1 MSGRRQ
7 QVLAV
12 LRAADAPL
20 SIAAVADELRI
31 HPNTARFHLEALVKS
46 GQVEEVRAD
55 RAKPGRPPSMFR
67 VIGGMDPTGPR
78 DYRMLAGILADA
90 LARQSRAT
98 ARAKAAGRASGT
110 HVADPVRTRTRREA
124 VGRLTGLLADFGFA
138 PEEPTAAGV
147 PDRIGLR
154 NCPFL
159 ELVETRRDVICP
171 IHLGLMQGALDA
183 WDAPITVD
191 ALTPFAEPD
200 LCVAHLAPAGR
211 AS

>member
-1 MSGRRQ
+1 MNERRH

-12 LRAADAPL
+12 LRAADDPL
-20 SIAAVADELRI
+20 SITAVADELRI

-46 GQVEEVRAD
+46 GQAEAVRPD

-67 VIGGMDPTGPR
+67 LVGGMDPTGPR

-90 LARQSRAT
+90 LARQPRAT
-98 ARAKAAGRASGT
+98 AIAKAAGRDSGT
-110 HVADPVRTRTRREA
+110 RIADPVPTRTRREA
-124 VGRLTGLLADFGFA
+124 VGRLTGLLNDLGFA
-138 PEEPTAAGV
+138 PEEPSSAGRT
-147 PDRIGLR
+147 DRIGLH

-171 IHLGLMQGALDA
+171 IHLGLMQGALA
-183 WDAPITVD
+183 VWGAPITVD

-200 LCVAHLAPAGR
+200 LCVAHLAPAGG